1 MKMSFTNI
9 LVPTDGSEYT
19 KAAVKKAMEL
29 AKLSGGKVTALYVL
43 DQTILTN
50 MPMDTAVMNVY
61 NTLEKEGKEA
71 VDYVRDLGTQE
82 GVEVA
87 ISVKEGA
94 PVKVILDE
102 SANYDI
108 IVMGTLGRTDMSK
121 LLMGSVAERVV
132 RASQCPVLVVRAEDA
147 NAN

>member
-1 MKMSFTNI
+1 MSFTNI

-19 KAAVKKAMEL
+19 KFAVKKAMEL
-29 AKLSGGKVTALYVL
+29 AKITGGKVTALYVL

-71 VDYVRDLGTQE
+71 VDYVRDLGASE
-82 GVEVA
+82 GIEVEV
-87 ISVKEGA
+87 SVKEGT

-102 SANYDI
+102 SPNYDL
-108 IVMGTLGRTDMSK
+108 IVMGTLGRTGMSK

-132 RASQCPVLVVRAEDA
+132 RASQCPVMVVRAPEA
-147 NAN
+147 SN

>member
-1 MKMSFTNI
+1 MGFKNI

-19 KAAVKKAMEL
+19 KAAIVKAMEL
-29 AKLSGGKVTALYVL
+29 AKLSGGKITALYVL

-71 VDYVRDLGTQE
+71 LDFVKDLGASE
-82 GVEVA
+82 GVETEVS
-87 ISVKEGA
+87 IKEGT
-94 PVKVILDE
+94 PVKVILEE
-102 SANYDI
+102 SSKYDI
-108 IVMGTLGRTDMSK
+108 IVMGTLGRTGMSK

-132 RASQCPVLVVRAEDA
+132 RASQCPVMVVRAPEVG
-147 NAN
+147 N

>member
-1 MKMSFTNI
+1 MEFKNI

-19 KAAVKKAMEL
+19 KAAVREAVEL

-43 DQTILTN
+43 DQSVFTN

-61 NTLEKEGKEA
+61 NTLEKEGKAA
-71 VDYVRDLGTQE
+71 VDFVRDLAAE
-82 GVEVA
+82 NNVESEVS
-87 ISVKEGA
+87 IKEGT

-102 SANYDI
+102 SPNYDI
-108 IVMGTLGRTDMSK
+108 IVMGTLGRTGMSK

-132 RASQCPVLVVRAEDA
+132 RAAQCPVLVVRDQRQGTE
-147 NAN
+147 

>member
-1 MKMSFTNI
+1 MSFKNI

-29 AKLSGGKVTALYVL
+29 AKLAGGKITALYVL

-61 NTLEKEGKEA
+61 NTLEKEGKTA
-71 VDYVRDLGTQE
+71 VDYVRDLGAQE
-82 GVEVA
+82 GVEVELS
-87 ISVKEGA
+87 IKEGT
-94 PVKVILDE
+94 PFKVILDE
-102 SANYDI
+102 SPKYDI
-108 IVMGTLGRTDMSK
+108 IVMGTLGRTGMSK

-132 RASQCPVLVVRAEDA
+132 RASQCPVMVVRAPEA
-147 NAN
+147 SN